1 MNEPSKDGL
10 KPSPIILGLWP
21 IAGITTVD
29 ATPDQSRATIKAAID
44 CGITTFDSA
53 FSYGYDGES
62 DRLLAEFIGDKRSSM
77 FIISKVG
84 QRWNAQRQRVV
95 DAQPSTM
102 QRDLDTVLHRLGT
115 DYLDLL
121 MLHSVD
127 PEVDIRDCAEAL
139 QCFREQG
146 LVKQIGVCNV
156 TTSQLAAFTQVT
168 RPYAVQ
174 LPVNILQPETLAD
187 VIPWCQS
194 QRIDV
199 HAYWVLMKG
208 LLAGRIGEHHVF
220 AAGDSRPKY
229 DIYQGAKRQRAHRL
243 LAGLQP
249 IADQN
254 KLTVSQLSVGWVLSQ
269 PGVNSVILGAKRPE
283 QIQETAVSTP
293 LRQEILL
300 QINEVIAELD

>member
-1 MNEPSKDGL
+1 MIEQSKDGL

-29 ATPDQSRATIKAAID
+29 ATPEHSRATIKAAID
-44 CGITTFDSA
+44 CGINTFDSA

-62 DRLLAEFIGDKRSSM
+62 DRLLAEVIGDRRCSM

-95 DAQPSTM
+95 DAKPETM
-102 QRDLDTVLHRLGT
+102 KRDLDTVLQRLGT

-127 PEVDIRDCAEAL
+127 PKVDIRECAQAL
-139 QCFREQG
+139 QSFREQG

-156 TTSQLAAFTQVT
+156 TPSQLNDFTQIV
-168 RPYAVQ
+168 RPDAVQ
-174 LPVNILQPETLAD
+174 IPLNLLQPDSLTD
-187 VIPWCQS
+187 VIPWCHDK
-194 QRIDV
+194 RIAV

-220 AAGDSRPKY
+220 APGDSRPKY

-243 LAGLQP
+243 LASLQT
-249 IADQN
+249 IALEN

-269 PGVNSVILGAKRPE
+269 PGVSGVILGAKRPE
-283 QIQETAVSTP
+283 QIQETAMTTP
-293 LRQEILL
+293 LSQEILL
-300 QINEVIAELD
+300 RINEVIAELD